1 VTTEAPPVA
10 PGALTDAPTLGRAAW
25 GGTLAFVGL
34 VAVCEVIAVLQFL
47 LVGVYGLWSWGKI
60 GLLTALLSLRAEMVA
75 SVQGPPILRTA
86 TDSRTLQVRF
96 VPLVLTIG
104 FLWLAARAGGRA
116 ARVASGRSPLVV
128 AGLAAG
134 AGGVPVAVVA
144 GASSVLVDLFFPAL
158 GLRLQVDAASAAL
171 WSGIVAAFGV
181 GIGAYLEAARDRPA
195 ASALRGGLTSYGWAL
210 GLLAVG
216 VFLLAT
222 LEPTVTKEYA
232 EGVSRNGA
240 LGGVLFGYHL
250 LAFPAQSALLLAP
263 ASGSC
268 VQMVSDGSI
277 FDLCP
282 WRVVGS
288 GPAGGAFLPRPLT
301 LSPWFWLLS
310 AVPFAAAILGG
321 RRAVRNG
328 TSAGGRAVGL
338 GVVAGSIFGVLAV
351 VVGWFAAPEVFSVS
365 STGPHV
371 SVHVGW
377 VRTAISALVW
387 GVAGG
392 GLGAWFGARRYEEPE
407 FPRPTSA

>member
-1 VTTEAPPVA
+1 VTTEAPPGP
-10 PGALTDAPTLGRAAW
+10 PGALTDAGTLGRAAW
-25 GGTLAFVGL
+25 GGTLAFVAL
-34 VAVCEVIAVLQFL
+34 VAVCEVIAVVQFF
-47 LVGVYGLWSWGKI
+47 LVGAYGLWSWVKI

-86 TDSRTLQVRF
+86 TESRTFQVRF

-104 FLWLAARAGGRA
+104 FLWLAARGGRRA
-116 ARVASGRSPLVV
+116 ARAGSGRAPLVV
-128 AGLAAG
+128 AAIAAG

-144 GASSVLVDLFFPAL
+144 GASSILVDLFFPAL
-158 GLRLQVDAASAAL
+158 GLRLEVDAVTAAL
-171 WSGIVAAFGV
+171 WSGIVAALGV
-181 GIGAYLEAARDRPA
+181 GTGAYLEAARGRPSA
-195 ASALRGGLTSYGWAL
+195 AALRGGLTIYGWAL

-222 LEPTVTKEYA
+222 LEPTVTREYA
-232 EGVSRNGA
+232 DAVARNGA

-268 VQMVSDGSI
+268 LQMVSDRSL

-288 GPAGGAFLPRPLT
+288 GPAGGAFLPHPLT

-310 AVPFAAAILGG
+310 TVPFIAAILGG
-321 RRAVRNG
+321 RRAARYGASVGWR
-328 TSAGGRAVGL
+328 AGGL
-338 GVVAGSIFGVLAV
+338 GVVAGTIFGVLAV
-351 VVGWFAAPEVFSVS
+351 VVGWFVAPELFSL
-365 STGPHV
+365 STTAPHG
-371 SVHVGW
+371 SVHPEW
-377 VRTAISALVW
+377 VRTAITALIW
-387 GVAGG
+387 GVVGG
-392 GLGAWFGARRYEEPE
+392 GLGAWLAARRYEDPE